1 MLTNE
6 QIEAAK
12 AGIEVPLVE
21 DGVDLILVR
30 RDVLE
35 RIKAARA
42 DEGWTDEEMRMVAAR
57 TFQDADTAG
66 PIE

>member
-12 AGIEVPLVE
+12 AGMEVQLVE

-42 DEGWTDEEMRMVAAR
+42 DVWTDEEMRMFAAR